1 MRSKQVSGLA
11 QARPGPDPGP
21 LPEPGGPGSSPGRRR
36 FPPALPVLTLLVMLG
51 PVVAGLWGTLLPAFG
66 HLPAAGITG
75 PSLDPFRDLFDWAG
89 LPRAMVLSV
98 STGLIATA
106 VSLLI
111 VMLITAGWSGT
122 RPFRLL
128 ERLLSPLLS
137 VPHAAAAFG
146 LAFLIAP
153 SGWLSRL
160 VSPGLTG
167 WDRPP
172 DLLIVQDTWG
182 LTMTAGLIVKEV
194 PFLLLITLAALGQAD
209 ARRSVAISQ
218 ALGYGR
224 LTGWLKT
231 VFPRVYAQIRP
242 PIYVVL
248 AYSMSVVDV
257 AVILG
262 PNTPP
267 PLSVQIVKW
276 MSDPDLAMRLE
287 GAAGALLQLLLVIGA
302 LVFWRLGEM
311 AARVIGQRWIIAGR
325 RGRFDAVTAQIALGF
340 GTACALAVLMGVV
353 VLTIWSFAGYWGFPD
368 ALPDQLTWRN
378 WMRHGPGTMEAL
390 GETALIA
397 GTVALAALI
406 LTIGCLEAEYRYGL
420 HISQRG
426 IWLLYLPLLI
436 PQTAFL
442 PGLQTLLLGIGA
454 DVGRGPVMAAHL
466 VFVLPYVFL
475 SLADPFRAWDARMGT
490 IAAALR
496 ASPNGVLWRVRLP
509 MLLRPILT
517 ALAVGLAVS
526 VGQYLPTLLI
536 GGGRVAT
543 LTTEAV
549 ALASGG
555 DRRAIGVYG
564 LMQTGAALVP
574 FALALLVPAL
584 VWRNRRGLRH
594 G

>member
-1 MRSKQVSGLA
+1 MKPRRLLHV
-11 QARPGPDPGP
+11 
-21 LPEPGGPGSSPGRRR
+21 LP
-36 FPPALPVLTLLVMLG
+36 AVTLLVMLG
-51 PVVAGLWGTLLPAFG
+51 PVIAGLYGTVLPAFG
-66 HLPAAGITG
+66 HLPAAGLIGPTIT
-75 PSLDPFRDLFDWAG
+75 PFTDLFDWAG
-89 LPRAMVLSV
+89 LPRA
-98 STGLIATA
+98 
-106 VSLLI
+106 
-111 VMLITAGWSGT
+111 VMLSLGVGMGATVIALTIVALLTAGWSGT
-122 RPFRLL
+122 RAFRFL

-146 LAFLIAP
+146 LAFLVTP
-153 SGWLSRL
+153 SGWIARGLS
-160 VSPGLTG
+160 PAITG

-172 DLLIVQDTWG
+172 DLLIVQDPWG
-182 LTMTAGLIVKEV
+182 ITMMVGLIVKEV

-209 ARRSVAISQ
+209 TQRSAAVAQ

-231 VFPRVYAQIRP
+231 VFPRVYAQIRLP
-242 PIYVVL
+242 VYVVL

-267 PLSVQIVKW
+267 SLSVYIVRL
-276 MSDPDLAMRLE
+276 MLDPDIAMRLQ
-287 GAAGALLQLLLVIGA
+287 GAAAALLQLGLVIAA
-302 LVFWRLGEM
+302 LIAWRLGEHVVG
-311 AARVIGQRWIIAGR
+311 AFGRRWIATGARGKIDPIVEVSALVAGSAAA
-325 RGRFDAVTAQIALGF
+325 F
-340 GTACALAVLMGVV
+340 AVLAGIIVLGV
-353 VLTIWSFAGYWGFPD
+353 WSFAGFWSFPD
-368 ALPDQLTWRN
+368 FLPDQFMLRN
-378 WMRHGPGTMEAL
+378 WMRFGPGTLAAL

-397 GTVALAALI
+397 IFVTIAALA
-406 LTIGCLEAEYRYGL
+406 LTIGCLEAEYRHGL
-420 HISQRG
+420 RLTQRG
-426 IWLLYLPLLI
+426 MFLLYLPLLV

-442 PGLQTLLLGIGA
+442 PGLQTLMLNIGL
-454 DVGRGPVMAAHL
+454 DVGRLPVMFTHL

-496 ASPNGVLWRVRLP
+496 ASPDRVLWRVRMP
-509 MLLRPILT
+509 MLLRPVLI
-517 ALAVGLAVS
+517 AMAVGLSVS
-526 VGQYLPTLLI
+526 VGQYLATLLI

-564 LMQTGAALVP
+564 LMQTGAALIP
-574 FALALLVPAL
+574 FTLALIVPAI
-584 VWRNRRGLRH
+584 VWRNRKGLQH

>member
-1 MRSKQVSGLA
+1 MKPRRLLHV
-11 QARPGPDPGP
+11 
-21 LPEPGGPGSSPGRRR
+21 LP
-36 FPPALPVLTLLVMLG
+36 AVTLLVMLG
-51 PVVAGLWGTLLPAFG
+51 PVIAGLYGTVLPAFG
-66 HLPAAGITG
+66 HLPAAGLIGPTIT
-75 PSLDPFRDLFDWAG
+75 PFTDLFDWAG
-89 LPRAMVLSV
+89 LPRA
-98 STGLIATA
+98 
-106 VSLLI
+106 
-111 VMLITAGWSGT
+111 VMLSLGVGMGATVIALTIVALLTAGWSGT
-122 RPFRLL
+122 RAFRFL

-146 LAFLIAP
+146 LAFLVTP
-153 SGWLSRL
+153 SGWIARGLS
-160 VSPGLTG
+160 PAITG

-172 DLLIVQDTWG
+172 DLLIVQDPWG
-182 LTMTAGLIVKEV
+182 ITMMVGLIVKEV

-209 ARRSVAISQ
+209 TQRSAAVAQ

-231 VFPRVYAQIRP
+231 VFPRVYTQIRLP
-242 PIYVVL
+242 VYVVL

-267 PLSVQIVKW
+267 SLSVYIVRL
-276 MSDPDLAMRLE
+276 MLDPDIAMRLQ
-287 GAAGALLQLLLVIGA
+287 GAAAALLQLGLVIAA
-302 LVFWRLGEM
+302 LIAWRLGEHVVG
-311 AARVIGQRWIIAGR
+311 AFGRRWIATGARGKIDPIVEVSALMAGSAAA
-325 RGRFDAVTAQIALGF
+325 F
-340 GTACALAVLMGVV
+340 V
-353 VLTIWSFAGYWGFPD
+353 VLAGIIVLGVWSFAGFWSFPD
-368 ALPDQLTWRN
+368 FLPDQFMLRN
-378 WMRHGPGTMEAL
+378 WMRFGPGTLAAL

-397 GTVALAALI
+397 IFVTIAALA
-406 LTIGCLEAEYRYGL
+406 LTIGCLEAEYRHGL
-420 HISQRG
+420 RLTQRG
-426 IWLLYLPLLI
+426 MFLLYLPLLV

-442 PGLQTLLLGIGA
+442 PGLQTLMLNIGL
-454 DVGRGPVMAAHL
+454 DVGRLPVMFTHL

-496 ASPNGVLWRVRLP
+496 ASPDRVLWRVRMP
-509 MLLRPILT
+509 MLLRPVLT
-517 ALAVGLAVS
+517 AMAVGLSVS
-526 VGQYLPTLLI
+526 VGQYLATLRI

-564 LMQTGAALVP
+564 LMQTGAALIP
-574 FALALLVPAL
+574 FTLALIVPAI
-584 VWRNRRGLRH
+584 VWRNRKGLQH

>member
-1 MRSKQVSGLA
+1 MK
-11 QARPGPDPGP
+11 
-21 LPEPGGPGSSPGRRR
+21 RRR
-36 FPPALPVLTLLVMLG
+36 FLPVLPILTLVVMLG
-51 PVVAGLWGTLLPAFG
+51 PVAAGLWGTFLPAFG
-66 HLPAAGITG
+66 HLPAAGLTG
-75 PSLDPFRDLFDWAG
+75 PSFDPLRDLFAWGG
-89 LPRAMVLSV
+89 LPRAVMLSLL
-98 STGLIATA
+98 TGLLATS

-111 VMLITAGWSGT
+111 VALVTAGWSGT
-122 RPFRLL
+122 RPFRAL

-172 DLLIVQDTWG
+172 DLLIVQDSLG

-194 PFLLLITLAALGQAD
+194 PFLLLITLAALGQTEAQ
-209 ARRSVAISQ
+209 RSITISQ

-224 LTGWLKT
+224 VTGWLKT

-242 PIYVVL
+242 PVYVVL

-267 PLSVQIVKW
+267 PLSVQIVRW

-287 GAAGALLQLLLVIGA
+287 AAAGALLQLGLVVIA
-302 LVFWRLGEM
+302 LAFWRLAEIII
-311 AARVIGQRWIIAGR
+311 ARLGSRWIATGS
-325 RGRFDAVTAQIALGF
+325 RGRFDTVVAQGAL
-340 GTACALAVLMGVV
+340 LAGGVSAAIVLLGLL
-353 VLTIWSFAGYWGFPD
+353 VLAIWSFAGFWGFPD
-368 ALPDQLTWRN
+368 ALPDGFTLRN
-378 WMRHGPGTMEAL
+378 WMRFGPGTMTAL

-397 GTVALAALI
+397 VVVATAALI

-420 HISQRG
+420 TFSQRAV
-426 IWLLYLPLLI
+426 WLLYLPLLV

-442 PGLQTLLLGIGA
+442 PGLQTLMLSIGA
-454 DVGRGPVMAAHL
+454 DVGRAPVILAHL

-475 SLADPFRAWDARMGT
+475 SLADPFRAWDTRMGT
-490 IAAALR
+490 IAAALG
-496 ASPNGVLWRVRLP
+496 AGPDGVLWRVRLP

-555 DRRAIGVYG
+555 DRRAIAVYG

-574 FALALLVPAL
+574 FALALLLPAL
-584 VWRNRRGLRH
+584 VWRNREGLRH

>member
-1 MRSKQVSGLA
+1 MT
-11 QARPGPDPGP
+11 
-21 LPEPGGPGSSPGRRR
+21 RR
-36 FPPALPVLTLLVMLG
+36 FPPLLPALTLLAMLG
-51 PVVAGLWGTLLPAFG
+51 PVAAGLWGTLLPAFG
-66 HLPAAGITG
+66 HLPAAGISG
-75 PSLDPFRDLFDWAG
+75 PSLDPFRDLFAWAG
-89 LPRAMVLSV
+89 LPRAVLLSI
-98 STGLIATA
+98 STGLFATA
-106 VSLLI
+106 ISLLI
-111 VMLITAGWSGT
+111 VVLVTAGWSGT
-122 RPFRLL
+122 RSFRVL

-153 SGWLSRL
+153 SGWVSRL
-160 VSPGLTG
+160 FSPGLTG
-167 WDRPP
+167 WERPP
-172 DLLIVQDTWG
+172 DLLIVQDSWG
-182 LTMTAGLIVKEV
+182 LAMTAGLIVKEV

-209 ARRSVAISQ
+209 AKRSVTVAQ

-231 VFPRVYAQIRP
+231 VFPRVYGQIRP
-242 PIYVVL
+242 PVYVVL
-248 AYSMSVVDV
+248 AYAMSVVDV

-267 PLSVQIVKW
+267 PLSVQIVRW

-287 GAAGALLQLLLVIGA
+287 GAAGALLQLALVVGA
-302 LVFWRLGEM
+302 LAFWRLGEVII
-311 AARVIGQRWIIAGR
+311 ARLGRRWIAAGG
-325 RGRFDAVTAQIALGF
+325 RGRADPVVARIGLALG
-340 GTACALAVLMGVV
+340 GASALV
-353 VLTIWSFAGYWGFPD
+353 VLLGLGVLAIWSFAGFWGFPD
-368 ALPDQLTWRN
+368 ALPDQFTWRN
-378 WMRHGPGTMEAL
+378 WMRFGPGTLDAL
-390 GETALIA
+390 GETAIIA
-397 GTVALAALI
+397 SVAASTALI
-406 LTIGCLEAEYRYGL
+406 LTIGCLEAEYRYDL
-420 HISQRG
+420 HLSRRG
-426 IWLLYLPLLI
+426 VWLLYLPLLI

-442 PGLQTLLLGIGA
+442 PGLQTMMLGLGA
-454 DVGRGPVMAAHL
+454 DVGRGPVIMAHL

-475 SLADPFRAWDARMGT
+475 SLADPFRAWDARIGT
-490 IAAALR
+490 IAAALG
-496 ASPNGVLWRVRLP
+496 AGPDGVLWRVRLP

-536 GGGRVAT
+536 GGGRVST

-574 FALALLVPAL
+574 FTLALLIPAM

>member
-1 MRSKQVSGLA
+1 
-11 QARPGPDPGP
+11 
-21 LPEPGGPGSSPGRRR
+21 
-36 FPPALPVLTLLVMLG
+36 MLG
-51 PVVAGLWGTLLPAFG
+51 PVAAGLWGTLLPAFG
-66 HLPAAGITG
+66 HLPAAGLTG
-75 PSLDPFRDLFDWAG
+75 PSLDPFRDLFEWGG
-89 LPRAMVLSV
+89 LPRAVMLSL
-98 STGLIATA
+98 STGLLATS
-106 VSLLI
+106 VSLMI
-111 VMLITAGWSGT
+111 VVFVTAGWSGT
-122 RPFRLL
+122 RPFRAL

-160 VSPGLTG
+160 ISPGVTG

-194 PFLLLITLAALGQAD
+194 PFLLLITLAALGQTD
-209 ARRSVAISQ
+209 APRSVTIAH

-224 LTGWLKT
+224 VTGWLKT

-242 PIYVVL
+242 PVYVVL

-276 MSDPDLAMRLE
+276 MSNPDLAMRLE
-287 GAAGALLQLLLVIGA
+287 AAAGALLQLGLVIGA
-302 LVFWRLGEM
+302 LVFWRMGEIVVALLG
-311 AARVIGQRWIIAGR
+311 RRWIAKGARGSCDPVVAQMALFAGS
-325 RGRFDAVTAQIALGF
+325 VS
-340 GTACALAVLMGVV
+340 ALAVLLGLV
-353 VLTIWSFAGYWGFPD
+353 VLATWSFAGFWGFPD
-368 ALPDQLTWRN
+368 AFPDTFTLRN
-378 WMRHGPGTMEAL
+378 WVRFGPGTLEAL

-397 GTVALAALI
+397 GTVALVALI

-420 HISQRG
+420 SFSERAV
-426 IWLLYLPLLI
+426 WLLYFPLLI

-442 PGLQTLLLGIGA
+442 PGLQTLMLNAGA
-454 DVGRGPVMAAHL
+454 DVGRLPVMLAHL

-475 SLADPFRAWDARMGT
+475 SLADPFRAWDTRMGT
-490 IAAALR
+490 IAAALG
-496 ASPNGVLWRVRLP
+496 ASPDGVLWRVRLP
-509 MLLRPILT
+509 MLLRPVLT

-543 LTTEAV
+543 LTTESV

-555 DRRAIGVYG
+555 DRRAIAVYG

-574 FALALLVPAL
+574 FALALLLPAL
-584 VWRNRRGLRH
+584 VWRNRKGLRH

>member
-1 MRSKQVSGLA
+1 MN
-11 QARPGPDPGP
+11 
-21 LPEPGGPGSSPGRRR
+21 RRR
-36 FPPALPVLTLLVMLG
+36 FLPVLPILTLLAMLG

-66 HLPAAGITG
+66 HLPAAGLTG
-75 PSLDPFRDLFDWAG
+75 PSLDPFRDLFAWAG
-89 LPRAMVLSV
+89 LPRAMLLSI
-98 STGLIATA
+98 STGLLATGI
-106 VSLLI
+106 SLAI

-122 RPFRLL
+122 KPFRAL

-153 SGWLSRL
+153 SGWVSRL
-160 VSPGLTG
+160 LSPMVTG

-209 ARRSVAISQ
+209 AQRSVVISQ

-267 PLSVQIVKW
+267 SLSVQIIKW

-287 GAAGALLQLLLVIGA
+287 GAAGALLQLGLVIGA
-302 LVFWRLGEM
+302 LIFWRLGEHAM
-311 AARVIGQRWIIAGR
+311 ARLGQRWIASGA
-325 RGRFDAVTAQIALGF
+325 RGRFDPVVAQGALAAG
-340 GTACALAVLMGVV
+340 AICALTVLFGLV
-353 VLTIWSFAGYWGFPD
+353 VLTIWSFAGFWGFPD
-368 ALPDQLTWRN
+368 ALPDAFTWRN
-378 WMRHGPGTMEAL
+378 WLRFGPGTLEAL

-397 GTVALAALI
+397 VTVALAALI
-406 LTIGCLEAEYRYGL
+406 LTIGCLEAEYRFGL
-420 HISQRG
+420 SFSARAV
-426 IWLLYLPLLI
+426 WLLYLPLLI

-442 PGLQTLLLGIGA
+442 PGLQTFMLSLGA
-454 DVGRGPVMAAHL
+454 DVGRVPVMLAHL

-475 SLADPFRAWDARMGT
+475 SLADPFRAWDTRMGT

-536 GGGRVAT
+536 GGGRVET

-574 FALALLVPAL
+574 FALALLIPAL
-584 VWRNRRGLRH
+584 VWRNRKGLRH

>member
-1 MRSKQVSGLA
+1 
-11 QARPGPDPGP
+11 
-21 LPEPGGPGSSPGRRR
+21 
-36 FPPALPVLTLLVMLG
+36 MLG
-51 PVVAGLWGTLLPAFG
+51 PVAAGLWGTFLPAFG
-66 HLPAAGITG
+66 HLPAAGLTG
-75 PSLDPFRDLFDWAG
+75 PSLDPFRDLFGWGG
-89 LPRAMVLSV
+89 LPRAVMLSL
-98 STGLIATA
+98 STGLLATSI
-106 VSLLI
+106 SLVI
-111 VMLITAGWSGT
+111 VVLVTAGWSGT
-122 RPFRLL
+122 RPFRAL

-160 VSPGLTG
+160 FSPGLTG
-167 WDRPP
+167 WERPP
-172 DLLIVQDTWG
+172 DILILQDTWG

-194 PFLLLITLAALGQAD
+194 PFLLLITLAALGQTD
-209 ARRSVAISQ
+209 ARRSVTIAQ

-224 LTGWLKT
+224 VTGWLKT

-242 PIYVVL
+242 PVYVVL

-267 PLSVQIVKW
+267 PLSVQIVKL
-276 MSDPDLAMRLE
+276 MSDPDLTMRLE
-287 GAAGALLQLLLVIGA
+287 AAAAALLQLGLVIGA
-302 LVFWRLGEM
+302 LISWRLGEVIV
-311 AARVIGQRWIIAGR
+311 ARLGR
-325 RGRFDAVTAQIALGF
+325 YWVAKGTRGRFDPIVAQAALWG
-340 GTACALAVLMGVV
+340 GGASALVVMLGLV
-353 VLTIWSFAGYWGFPD
+353 VLAIWSFAGFWGFPD
-368 ALPDQLTWRN
+368 ALPDNFTLRN
-378 WMRHGPGTMEAL
+378 WMRFGPGTLDAF

-397 GTVALAALI
+397 CTVALAALV

-420 HISQRG
+420 SFSQRAV
-426 IWLLYLPLLI
+426 WLLYFPLLI

-442 PGLQTLLLGIGA
+442 PGLQTLMLNAGV
-454 DVGRGPVMAAHL
+454 DVGRLPVMLAHL

-475 SLADPFRAWDARMGT
+475 SLADPFRAWDTRMGT
-490 IAAALR
+490 IATALR
-496 ASPNGVLWRVRLP
+496 ASPDGVLWRVRLP

-517 ALAVGLAVS
+517 ALAVGFAVS

-555 DRRAIGVYG
+555 DRRAIAVYG
-564 LMQTGAALVP
+564 LMQTVAALVP
-574 FALALLVPAL
+574 FALALLMPAL

>member
-1 MRSKQVSGLA
+1 MS
-11 QARPGPDPGP
+11 
-21 LPEPGGPGSSPGRRR
+21 RRR
-36 FPPALPVLTLLVMLG
+36 FLPILPILTLLAMLG

-89 LPRAMVLSV
+89 LPRAMFLSI
-98 STGLIATA
+98 STGLLATSI
-106 VSLLI
+106 SLAI
-111 VMLITAGWSGT
+111 VMLVTAGWSGT
-122 RPFRLL
+122 KPFRAL

-153 SGWLSRL
+153 SGWISRL
-160 VSPGLTG
+160 LSPVVTG

-209 ARRSVAISQ
+209 AQRSVVISQ

-224 LTGWLKT
+224 VTGWLKT

-267 PLSVQIVKW
+267 SLSVQIVKW

-287 GAAGALLQLLLVIGA
+287 GAAGALLQLGLVIGA
-302 LVFWRLGEM
+302 LIFWRLGEF
-311 AARVIGQRWIIAGR
+311 VIAWFGVRWIASGARGKLDGVVAVGALTAG
-325 RGRFDAVTAQIALGF
+325 AI
-340 GTACALAVLMGVV
+340 CALSVLFGLV
-353 VLTIWSFAGYWGFPD
+353 VLTIWSFAGFWGFPD
-368 ALPDQLTWRN
+368 ALPDAFTWRN
-378 WMRHGPGTMEAL
+378 WMRFGPGTLEAL

-397 GTVALAALI
+397 VTVALVALI
-406 LTIGCLEAEYRYGL
+406 LTIGCLEAEYRFGL
-420 HISQRG
+420 SFSQRAV
-426 IWLLYLPLLI
+426 WLLYLPLLI

-442 PGLQTLLLGIGA
+442 PGLQTLMLSIGA
-454 DVGRGPVMAAHL
+454 DVGRIPVMLAHL

-475 SLADPFRAWDARMGT
+475 SLADPFRAWDTRMGT

-574 FALALLVPAL
+574 FALALLIPAL
-584 VWRNRRGLRH
+584 VWRNRKGLRH

>member
-1 MRSKQVSGLA
+1 MN
-11 QARPGPDPGP
+11 
-21 LPEPGGPGSSPGRRR
+21 RRR
-36 FPPALPVLTLLVMLG
+36 FLPVLPILTLLAMLG
-51 PVVAGLWGTLLPAFG
+51 PVAAGLWGTVLPAFG
-66 HLPAAGITG
+66 HLPAAGLAG
-75 PSLDPFRDLFDWAG
+75 PSLDPFRDLFNWAG
-89 LPRAMVLSV
+89 LPRAVMLSL
-98 STGLIATA
+98 STGVLATGI
-106 VSLLI
+106 SLAI
-111 VMLITAGWSGT
+111 VVLVTAGWSGT
-122 RPFRLL
+122 RPFRAL

-167 WDRPP
+167 WERPP
-172 DLLIVQDTWG
+172 DILIVQDSWG
-182 LTMTAGLIVKEV
+182 LTMTAGLIIKEV

-209 ARRSVAISQ
+209 AQRSTTIAQ

-224 LTGWLKT
+224 VTGWLKT

-242 PIYVVL
+242 PVYVVL

-267 PLSVQIVKW
+267 SLSVQIVKW

-287 GAAGALLQLLLVIGA
+287 AAAGALLQLGLVVGA
-302 LVFWRLGEM
+302 LLFWRLGEVVV
-311 AARVIGQRWIIAGR
+311 ASLGRRWIAKGS
-325 RGRFDAVTAQIALGF
+325 RGRFDPVVAQAALVAGGISAVTVLLG
-340 GTACALAVLMGVV
+340 LV
-353 VLTIWSFAGYWGFPD
+353 VLVIWSFAGFWGFPD
-368 ALPDQLTWRN
+368 AFPDGWTLRN
-378 WMRHGPGTMEAL
+378 WMRFGPGTLEAL

-397 GTVALAALI
+397 CTVALVALI

-420 HISQRG
+420 SFSQRAV
-426 IWLLYLPLLI
+426 WLLYLPLLI

-442 PGLQTLLLGIGA
+442 PGLQTLMLNMGA
-454 DVGRGPVMAAHL
+454 DVGRLPVMLAHL

-475 SLADPFRAWDARMGT
+475 SLADPFRAWDTRMGT

-496 ASPNGVLWRVRLP
+496 ASPDGVLWRVRLP

-574 FALALLVPAL
+574 FALALLLPAL
-584 VWRNRRGLRH
+584 IWRNRRGLRH

>member
-1 MRSKQVSGLA
+1 MS
-11 QARPGPDPGP
+11 
-21 LPEPGGPGSSPGRRR
+21 RRR
-36 FPPALPVLTLLVMLG
+36 LLPLLPALTMLALLG
-51 PVVAGLWGTLLPAFG
+51 PVVAGLWGTVLPAFG
-66 HLPAAGITG
+66 HLPAAGLTG
-75 PSLDPFRDLFDWAG
+75 PSLDPFRDLFGWAG
-89 LPRAMVLSV
+89 LPRAVMLSV
-98 STGLIATA
+98 GTGVLAT
-106 VSLLI
+106 VMSLAI
-111 VMLITAGWSGT
+111 VMLLTAGWSGT
-122 RPFRLL
+122 QAFRVL
-128 ERLLSPLLS
+128 ERLLSPLLA

-153 SGWLSRL
+153 SGWLARL

-172 DLLIVQDTWG
+172 DLLIVQDSWG
-182 LTMTAGLIVKEV
+182 LAMTAGLIVKEV

-209 ARRSVAISQ
+209 AQRSVRVAQ

-242 PIYVVL
+242 PVYVVL
-248 AYSMSVVDV
+248 AYAMSVVDV

-267 PLSVQIVKW
+267 SLSVQIVKL
-276 MSDPDLAMRLE
+276 MAHPDLSYRLE
-287 GAAGALLQLLLVIGA
+287 AAAGAVLQLLLVIGA
-302 LVFWRLGEM
+302 LLIWRLGEGAV
-311 AARVIGQRWIIAGR
+311 AALGRRWIAAGG
-325 RGRFDAVTAQIALGF
+325 RGKADPAVAGLALMAG
-340 GTACALAVLMGVV
+340 AVSALAVFLGLV
-353 VLTIWSFAGYWGFPD
+353 VLGVWSVAGFWGFPD
-368 ALPDQLTWRN
+368 ALPDRITMAN
-378 WMRHGPGTMEAL
+378 WLRFGPGTLQAL

-397 GTVALAALI
+397 VVAALVALV
-406 LTIGCLEAEYRYGL
+406 LTIGCLEAEYRHKL
-420 HISQRG
+420 RVSQRAV
-426 IWLLYLPLLI
+426 WVLYVPLLI

-442 PGLQTLLLGIGA
+442 PGLQTLMLNLGA
-454 DVGRGPVMAAHL
+454 DVGRVPVMLVHL

-475 SLADPFRAWDARMGT
+475 SLADPFRAWDARMGV

-496 ASPNGVLWRVRLP
+496 ASPDRVLWRVRLP
-509 MLLRPILT
+509 MLLRPVLT
-517 ALAVGLAVS
+517 AFAVGLAVS
-526 VGQYLPTLLI
+526 VGQYLATLLI

-574 FALALLVPAL
+574 FALALLIPAL
-584 VWRNRRGLRH
+584 VWRNRKGLRH